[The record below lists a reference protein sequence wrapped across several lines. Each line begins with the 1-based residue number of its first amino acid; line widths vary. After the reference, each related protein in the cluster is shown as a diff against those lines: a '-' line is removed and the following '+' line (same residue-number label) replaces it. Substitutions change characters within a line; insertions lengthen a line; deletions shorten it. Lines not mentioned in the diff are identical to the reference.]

1 VNRAALLFTVV
12 TLGAVREPCGT
23 ETTLVGVN
31 APCQRSTDC
40 DKGLTCVGGTCALP
54 DGGPKD
60 HDGPAPDAP
69 TTDGADGRAGD

>member
-1 VNRAALLFTVV
+1 VSRAALLFTVV
-12 TLGAVREPCGT
+12 TLGAIREPCGT

-40 DKGLTCVGGTCALP
+40 DKGLSCVGGTCVLP

-60 HDGPAPDAP
+60 GDGPARDAR
-69 TTDGADGRAGD
+69 TTDVADGPAGE